1 MEVTFNVERSDKND
15 TSGNTSINNES
26 LNDSLIGFYNSKK
39 REFLTYFIPDNNQES
54 QILVSNANVV
64 FSIYC
69 LLNL

>member
-15 TSGNTSINNES
+15 TSGNTSIHNES
-26 LNDSLIGFYNSKK
+26 LNDSLTGFYNSKK

-64 FSIYC
+64 FRIYC